1 MKRIIKG
8 LFTLF
13 IIAALAAVCAVSV
26 CAEEV
31 YPEQGDSG
39 VGGYAEEGEVAA
51 EESIGED
58 EGAVTED
65 SEGEGTEVNP
75 FESFYETVLSY
86 AGEIF
91 CLVTLIVSLFLSYA
105 YKRGLVP
112 LVKGT
117 IGALGGAVGDLRERS
132 DRESG
137 QIQTLSEETA
147 KKLQLLEESLTVA
160 TDKLGELALTL
171 AAFES
176 DKKDRESAASVLA
189 GQTEMLY
196 DLLMTSALP
205 AYQKEAIG
213 EKMLKMKEKINEAYA
228 TSNDKRSD

>member
-31 YPEQGDSG
+31 YPEEGYSG
-39 VGGYAEEGEVAA
+39 VGGYAEEGEVAE
-51 EESIGED
+51 EESVGV
-58 EGAVTED
+58 GV
-65 SEGEGTEVNP
+65 GTEVNP

-117 IGALGGAVGDLRERS
+117 IGALGGAVGELRERS
-132 DRESG
+132 EQESG

-147 KKLQLLEESLTVA
+147 KKLQLLEQSLAGA

-213 EKMLKMKEKINEAYA
+213 EKMLRMKEKINEAY
-228 TSNDKRSD
+228 TGSDDKKPD